1 MVREAED
8 NREAD
13 VAQREQVD
21 ARNGLEQYCYNV
33 RNTLSS
39 SDELKDKIGEED
51 AQTIVT
57 TVDEALVSAVLKF
70 SNKPWVD
77 DGCLVA
83 GVARGRRARGEHR
96 GADREAEGGG
106 GQGFP
111 HHAAGIRGGKRP
123 PLLFIGAPITS
134 SAGTI

>member
-1 MVREAED
+1 MRLQNLLSNKTWDVALQNAGIQTAEDLLNRYWETALVAELQRFGISEEDIERMVREAED

-57 TVDEALVSAVLKF
+57 TVDEALVHLRKWPF
-70 SNKPWVD
+70 
-77 DGCLVA
+77 
-83 GVARGRRARGEHR
+83 
-96 GADREAEGGG
+96 
-106 GQGFP
+106 
-111 HHAAGIRGGKRP
+111 
-123 PLLFIGAPITS
+123 
-134 SAGTI
+134 

>member
-1 MVREAED
+1 MCAGLRVCVRACARVPMHMRA
-8 NREAD
+8 READ

-57 TVDEALVSAVLKF
+57 TVDEALVHLRKWPF
-70 SNKPWVD
+70 
-77 DGCLVA
+77 
-83 GVARGRRARGEHR
+83 
-96 GADREAEGGG
+96 
-106 GQGFP
+106 
-111 HHAAGIRGGKRP
+111 
-123 PLLFIGAPITS
+123 
-134 SAGTI
+134 